1 MKKFFELLI
10 FLLFLIFILGGCQ
23 RQAERT
29 YTDAEAKKN
38 NDNATKLWNGGDIA
52 IVDSLYS
59 IDALYH
65 NADFVD
71 VKGTAKIKGFVKWVY
86 TAYPDFRIT
95 LDEPLKL
102 KDRII
107 YTFQAAG
114 TNDGP
119 LAENMPPTGKK
130 MSFKG
135 VSISKIENGKI
146 IEEWVYYNQL
156 PIYKQLGYKLV
167 PVEEKS
173 MKKLAPIKE
182 KSKK

>member
-1 MKKFFELLI
+1 MKKFLELLI

-23 RQAERT
+23 KQEERT
-29 YTDAEAKKN
+29 YTDADAKRN
-38 NDNATKLWNGGDIA
+38 HDNATKLWNGGDVT

-59 IDALYH
+59 AEALYH
-65 NADFVD
+65 NADFLNVQ
-71 VKGTAKIKGFVKWVY
+71 GPEKIKGFVKWVY
-86 TAYPDFRIT
+86 NAYPDFRIT
-95 LDEPLKL
+95 LNEPLKL

-119 LAENMPPTGKK
+119 LAENMLATGKK
-130 MSFKG
+130 MSFNG

-156 PIYKQLGYKLV
+156 PIYNQLGYKLV
-167 PVEEKS
+167 PIEETPV
-173 MKKLAPIKE
+173 KK
-182 KSKK
+182 

>member
-1 MKKFFELLI
+1 MKNFFVLLSLIFFSLLI
-10 FLLFLIFILGGCQ
+10 CSGCQ
-23 RQAERT
+23 QEEQRT
-29 YTDAEAKKN
+29 YTDADAQRN
-38 NDNATKLWNGGDIA
+38 HDNATKLWNGGDTA
-52 IVDSLYS
+52 VVDDLYS
-59 IDALYH
+59 KDCLYQ
-65 NADFVD
+65 NADFLNVQ
-71 VKGTAKIKGFVKWVY
+71 GPEKIKEFVGWVY

-119 LAENMPPTGKK
+119 LSENMPATGKK
-130 MSFKG
+130 MSFNG

-146 IEEWVYYNQL
+146 IEERVYYNQL

-167 PVEEKS
+167 LAEEKPVV
-173 MKKLAPIKE
+173 KKK
-182 KSKK
+182 